1 MQKIVQSP
9 YEILGLPIDA
19 KPDLV
24 KKQYKLLIRKFPP
37 EQKPVEFNEIRT
49 AYDKIT
55 TELFSENPKTIFPLY
70 QYVLKAQKEQAT
82 SSKDRA
88 IAASQDLLKGFETPF
103 NTHFELEK
111 FLDTITL

>member
-49 AYDKIT
+49 AYDRIT
-55 TELFSENPKTIFPLY
+55 TELFSENPKTVFPLY
-70 QYVLKAQKEQAT
+70 QHVLKAQNEQAI
-82 SSKDRA
+82 SSDVRA

-111 FLDTITL
+111 ILDTITL